1 MSILR
6 WDPMD
11 DFDSIRREMSRLMDA
26 GMSPF
31 RSGRMAR
38 GNRDVMALPL
48 DAYSTD
54 QEIVITAAI
63 PGLEPDDIELTMEDQ
78 TLTLRGEFRAPI
90 ENVNYLFQERPYGQF
105 SRSVTINVP
114 IDADRAEAKF
124 DKGILTIILPKAE
137 HARAKVIV
145 VKSE

>member
-31 RSGRMAR
+31 RSGRMSR
-38 GNRDVMALPL
+38 GERGAMALPL

-54 QEIVITAAI
+54 EEIVITAAV
-63 PGLEPDDIELTMEDQ
+63 PGLDPDEIELTLEDQ
-78 TLTLRGEFRAPI
+78 ALTIRGEFRAPI
-90 ENVNYLFQERPYGQF
+90 ENVNYLFQERPYGPF

-137 HARAKVIV
+137 HARAKVIQ
-145 VKSE
+145 VKTE